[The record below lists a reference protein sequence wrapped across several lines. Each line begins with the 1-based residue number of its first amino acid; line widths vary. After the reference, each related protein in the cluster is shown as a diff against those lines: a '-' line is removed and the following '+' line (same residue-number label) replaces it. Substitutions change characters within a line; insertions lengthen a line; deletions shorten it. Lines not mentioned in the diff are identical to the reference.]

1 MFLLL
6 IDCTSNRVFSLHKLR
21 VMIPVESVWSY
32 NRPERHLR
40 LNELV
45 IRAFFLLNLLL
56 QLHRKVEVNS
66 RFINLSVTIA
76 APTDRPAKCI
86 NDPSI
91 HPFHT
96 CNLKSAELRHTRKTC
111 CLPSWQGD
119 WLIGCALRE
128 QKWKIRDWI
137 IAWPVTTPDYRSG

>member
-76 APTDRPAKCI
+76 IAPHRTAPTDRPNALTI
-86 NDPSI
+86 HPSI
-91 HPFHT
+91 HF
-96 CNLKSAELRHTRKTC
+96 
-111 CLPSWQGD
+111 
-119 WLIGCALRE
+119 
-128 QKWKIRDWI
+128 IRVI
-137 IAWPVTTPDYRSG
+137 